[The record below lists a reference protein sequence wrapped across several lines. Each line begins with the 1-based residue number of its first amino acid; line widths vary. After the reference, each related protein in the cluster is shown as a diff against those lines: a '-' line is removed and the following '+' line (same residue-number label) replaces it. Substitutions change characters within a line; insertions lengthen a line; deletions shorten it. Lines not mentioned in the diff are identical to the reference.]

1 MERYRIL
8 APAVE
13 WIFFFFCRKNIC
25 LSALQR
31 NSHQDTQRRG
41 TQRKV
46 AEEEESKLTECS
58 IKNTRLRY
66 MSQEHLGE
74 TIGIF
79 FFFHFKTGQQVQHH
93 RKHQAKKKRL
103 QVCLWAIRFQSD
115 NKRYS
120 CSLPAGFKRHSETS
134 RALHVRKSLT
144 CSLSCFTAALT
155 LWLVYLS
162 TMMAEG

>member
-1 MERYRIL
+1 MERYHIL

-13 WIFFFFCRKNIC
+13 LIFFFFCRKNIC

-58 IKNTRLRY
+58 IKNAHLRY

-79 FFFHFKTGQQVQHH
+79 LSFFHFKTGQQVQHH
-93 RKHQAKKKRL
+93 RKHQAKKRL

-115 NKRYS
+115 NK
-120 CSLPAGFKRHSETS
+120 G
-134 RALHVRKSLT
+134 
-144 CSLSCFTAALT
+144 TAALCQQDSKDT
-155 LWLVYLS
+155 QRLPEPFMSGSRSLALS
-162 TMMAEG
+162 PVLLQL

>member
-1 MERYRIL
+1 MPQSGLLTPENTAHINSLIGTKLSSGRQVYIRCGALSHPCTGGGID
-8 APAVE
+8 
-13 WIFFFFCRKNIC
+13 FFFFCRKNIC

-58 IKNTRLRY
+58 IKNAHLRY

-79 FFFHFKTGQQVQHH
+79 LSFFILKLASKSSITENIRQ
-93 RKHQAKKKRL
+93 KKGF
-103 QVCLWAIRFQSD
+103 RFASG
-115 NKRYS
+115 
-120 CSLPAGFKRHSETS
+120 L
-134 RALHVRKSLT
+134 
-144 CSLSCFTAALT
+144 
-155 LWLVYLS
+155 
-162 TMMAEG
+162 